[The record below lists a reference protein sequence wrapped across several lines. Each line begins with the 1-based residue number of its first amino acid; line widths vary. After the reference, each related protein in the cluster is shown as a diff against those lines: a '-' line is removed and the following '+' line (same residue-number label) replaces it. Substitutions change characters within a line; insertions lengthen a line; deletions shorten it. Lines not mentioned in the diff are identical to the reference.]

1 MKENKIKVVKM
12 DVGKSPVVKEIDNT
26 LGALQTEVGGLIECV
41 YLDGGCLAVVNEE
54 GKLNGM
60 EPNRR
65 LGSDIICGPFFVC
78 GDSEDGEFVSLDN
91 KQVEEYMQMFSDVP
105 IFTGEEPE
113 IKPRMTFMGFEF
125 K

>member
-12 DVGKSPVVKEIDNT
+12 DVGKAPEVKNIDNT
-26 LGALQTEVGGLIECV
+26 LAALQAEVGGLIECV
-41 YLDGGCLAVVNEE
+41 YLNDGCIAVVNEE

-65 LGSDIICGPFFVC
+65 LGSDIICGPFFIC
-78 GDSEDGEFVSLDN
+78 GDSEEGEFFSLDD
-91 KQVEEYMQMFSDVP
+91 KQVKEYIQMFSDVP
-105 IFTGEEPE
+105 AFTGEEPE
-113 IKPRMTFMGFEF
+113 LKPRMTFMGFDF

>member
-12 DVGKSPVVKEIDNT
+12 DVGKPPVVKEIDNT

-41 YLDGGCLAVVNEE
+41 YLDDGCIAVVNEE

-65 LGSDIICGPFFVC
+65 LGSDIICGPFFIC
-78 GDSEDGEFVSLDN
+78 GDSEDCEFVSLN
-91 KQVEEYMQMFSDVP
+91 EKQVEEYIQMFADVP

-113 IKPRMTFMGFEF
+113 LKPRMTFMGFDF